1 MGGVRH
7 FVSSVTE
14 YAAGASLGS
23 SARKIPFYS
32 LLVSPIKPKT
42 KNKIPDP
49 MRASVLCDTG
59 ASISLAPLSIARDM
73 KIKVDKSR
81 TRSVRGADGK
91 RLNSIGM
98 GVVYVKAPASLS
110 WKRVEVVVAKTG
122 ENFLLAHADLKNLDL
137 LSDDYREYLGDR
149 RRGFTQ
155 MVQEEDEI
163 VSRAQSPD

>member
-1 MGGVRH
+1 MTVTIDSTQWKRTMRRRLAPVLRTAYYGRKRLMGGVRH

-32 LLVSPIKPKT
+32 LLVSPIKQKT

-73 KIKVDKSR
+73 KIKVDKSQ

-91 RLNSIGM
+91 RLNSMGM
-98 GVVYVKAPASLS
+98 GVVYMKAPASPS
-110 WKRVEVVVAKTG
+110 WKR
-122 ENFLLAHADLKNLDL
+122 
-137 LSDDYREYLGDR
+137 
-149 RRGFTQ
+149 
-155 MVQEEDEI
+155 
-163 VSRAQSPD
+163 